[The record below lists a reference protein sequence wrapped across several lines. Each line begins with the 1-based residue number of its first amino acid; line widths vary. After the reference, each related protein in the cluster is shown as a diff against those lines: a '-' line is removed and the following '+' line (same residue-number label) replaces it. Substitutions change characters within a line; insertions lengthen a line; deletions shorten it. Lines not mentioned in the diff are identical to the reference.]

1 MSPADQAAERI
12 YARPPHFALHY
23 RAGRRLRW
31 SAGPRADYAA
41 LLLLGGQLRWHSAG
55 EASTEAGQASAAKSK
70 ELAAPRKASAAAG
83 EESEP
88 PDKEA
93 AASIEVAASGEI
105 AEGGA
110 LLAAPGDLLSAAA
123 RGGAQFLVVTFS
135 PLFVLDCAAR
145 ARLTRSDSVV
155 TFRARAVE
163 RDERL
168 ARLARDLA
176 DELLEE
182 KAGQEMVVSA
192 LVEHALV
199 QLLRRYANVRRSEH
213 LELSRA
219 GLVDRRIRLAVE
231 LMHAHLDRDL
241 PLEEIAQAAHLSPFH
256 FARLFKKLTGAT
268 PHAYLASLRAARAR
282 ELLAE
287 TDLSVTEVGARVGYM
302 SSSHFAKAFRQA
314 TGISPRAYRNALV
327 RN

>member
-1 MSPADQAAERI
+1 MCPAEQAAERV
-12 YARPPHFALHY
+12 YARPPHFAVHY

-31 SAGPRADYAA
+31 STEARADYSA
-41 LLLLGGQLRWHSAG
+41 LLLLEGEMRWHESVTDSDAQG
-55 EASTEAGQASAAKSK
+55 ET
-70 ELAAPRKASAAAG
+70 
-83 EESEP
+83 
-88 PDKEA
+88 
-93 AASIEVAASGEI
+93 VAHEGDVNSGEI
-105 AEGGA
+105 RGGSA
-110 LLAAPGDLLSAAA
+110 LLAAPGDSVQASTQGRAE
-123 RGGAQFLVVTFS
+123 FVVVTLS
-135 PLFVLDCAAR
+135 PVFVLDSAAR

-163 RDERL
+163 NDERL

-182 KAGQEMVVSA
+182 AAGQELVVGA

-199 QLLRRYANVRRSEH
+199 HTMRRYANVRRSEH

-231 LMHAHLDRDL
+231 LMHAHMHRELS
-241 PLEEIAQAAHLSPFH
+241 LEEIASAAHLSPFH
-256 FARLFKKLTGAT
+256 FSRLFKKLTGAT

-282 ELLAE
+282 DLLAE

-302 SSSHFAKAFRQA
+302 SSSHFSKAFRQS
-314 TGISPRAYRNALV
+314 TGISPSAYRKALV
-327 RN
+327 RG

>member
-1 MSPADQAAERI
+1 MRAAGQTAERI
-12 YARPPHFALHY
+12 YARPPNFAVHY

-31 SAGPRADYAA
+31 SAGPRTDYAA
-41 LLLLGGQLRWHSAG
+41 LLVLGGRLRWH
-55 EASTEAGQASAAKSK
+55 
-70 ELAAPRKASAAAG
+70 AAG
-83 EESEP
+83 EGAEAQG
-88 PDKEA
+88 KEA
-93 AASIEVAASGEI
+93 EASGEV

-110 LLAAPGDLLSAAA
+110 LLAAPGDSLGAAA
-123 RGGAQFLVVTFS
+123 GGAAEFLIVTLA

-155 TFRARAVE
+155 SFRVRAVE

-168 ARLARDLA
+168 ARLGRDLA
-176 DELLEE
+176 EELLEE
-182 KAGQEMVVSA
+182 PAGQELVVGA

-199 QLLRRYANVRRSEH
+199 QLLRRYSNVRRSES

-241 PLEEIAQAAHLSPFH
+241 PLEEIAASAHLSPFH

-282 ELLAE
+282 ELLAG
-287 TDLSVTEVGARVGYM
+287 TDLSVTEVAARVGYL

-314 TGISPRAYRNALV
+314 TGISPRAYRKALV
-327 RN
+327 RG

>member
-1 MSPADQAAERI
+1 MSRAERTADRI

-41 LLLLGGQLRWHSAG
+41 LLLLGGRMRWQSSVEDSSEAGNASVSSDKASATTG
-55 EASTEAGQASAAKSK
+55 RKPSVAGQASAVSG
-70 ELAAPRKASAAAG
+70 KASASG
-83 EESEP
+83 KEP
-88 PDKEA
+88 
-93 AASIEVAASGEI
+93 AASGEVS
-105 AEGGA
+105 AGGA
-110 LLAAPGDLLSAAA
+110 LLAAPGDWLTASSGGSAE
-123 RGGAQFLVVTFS
+123 FLILTLA

-155 TFRARAVE
+155 TFRTPSVE

-176 DELLEE
+176 EELLEE
-182 KAGQEMVVSA
+182 SAGQELVVSA

-199 QLLRRYANVRRSEH
+199 QLLRRYANVRRSEN
-213 LELSRA
+213 LELSRV

-241 PLEEIAQAAHLSPFH
+241 PLEEIADAAHLSPFH
-256 FARLFKKLTGAT
+256 FARLFKKLTGAA

-287 TDLSVTEVGARVGYM
+287 TDLSITEVGARVGYM

-327 RN
+327 RG

>member
-1 MSPADQAAERI
+1 MSAAPNTAERI
-12 YARPPHFALHY
+12 YARPPHFTVHY

-31 SAGPRADYAA
+31 SAGPRTDYAA
-41 LLLLGGQLRWHSAG
+41 LLLLEGQLRWQSLNDETEEFGVAG
-55 EASTEAGQASAAKSK
+55 
-70 ELAAPRKASAAAG
+70 
-83 EESEP
+83 
-88 PDKEA
+88 
-93 AASIEVAASGEI
+93 ASGLI
-105 AEGGA
+105 SEGSV
-110 LLAAPGDLLSAAA
+110 LLGAPGDVLSAAA
-123 RGGAQFLVVTFS
+123 NGGTEFLLITLA
-135 PLFVLDCAAR
+135 PLFVHDCAVR
-145 ARLTRSDSVV
+145 ARLARSDSVV
-155 TFRARAVE
+155 SFRAHAVE

-176 DELLEE
+176 EELLNES
-182 KAGQEMVVSA
+182 AGQELVVGA

-199 QLLRRYANVRRSEH
+199 QLLRRYSNVRRSEN

-241 PLEEIAQAAHLSPFH
+241 PLEEIAEAAHLSPFH
-256 FARLFKKLTGAT
+256 FARLFKKLSGAT

-282 ELLAE
+282 ELLAG

-314 TGISPRAYRNALV
+314 SGLSPRAYRRALV
-327 RN
+327 RG

>member
-1 MSPADQAAERI
+1 MSRADQAADRI
-12 YARPPHFALHY
+12 YARPPHFTVHY

-31 SAGPRADYAA
+31 SAGPRTDYAA
-41 LLLLGGQLRWHSAG
+41 LLLLGGRLRWQSESG
-55 EASTEAGQASAAKSK
+55 ESEASGKESAAP
-70 ELAAPRKASAAAG
+70 A
-83 EESEP
+83 
-88 PDKEA
+88 PDKE
-93 AASIEVAASGEI
+93 SMVSGEVT
-105 AEGGA
+105 EGGA
-110 LLAAPGDLLSAAA
+110 LLAAPGDMLGASA
-123 RGGAQFLVVTFS
+123 GGAAEFLLITLA
-135 PLFVLDCAAR
+135 PLFVFDCAAR
-145 ARLTRSDSVV
+145 AHLTRPDSVV
-155 TFRARAVE
+155 TFRE
-163 RDERL
+163 PSIKHDDRL

-176 DELLEE
+176 EELLEE
-182 KAGQEMVVSA
+182 AAGQELVVAA

-199 QLLRRYANVRRSEH
+199 HLLRRYSNVRRSES
-213 LELSRA
+213 LELSRV

-241 PLEEIAQAAHLSPFH
+241 PLEEIADAAHLSPFH

-314 TGISPRAYRNALV
+314 TGLPPRAYRNALV
-327 RN
+327 RG